1 MSYYRVLRAY
11 FELLTC
17 YSCINKGSKVIRDKD
32 ILLTTKIDQILTLG
46 KSSMYDEQDQW
57 IVEFT
62 FIYEISVSP
71 LKLWVQF
78 QLMARY
84 SWYNLYVMICGCLT
98 TDWLHCFFL
107 LLLFHPALN
116 WLSQYSWNVVESG
129 NKYLLPLPLLCM
141 QLVPNTSCITRLL
154 FNNYF

>member
-1 MSYYRVLRAY
+1 MLFFLLFFLFILPIYNVLTSNNIPFGVMSGFIFSTDQSVMSYYRVLRAY

-62 FIYEISVSP
+62 FIYTTAHCGQNWWYGSWISIY
-71 LKLWVQF
+71 LWNQ
-78 QLMARY
+78 
-84 SWYNLYVMICGCLT
+84 
-98 TDWLHCFFL
+98 
-107 LLLFHPALN
+107 
-116 WLSQYSWNVVESG
+116 
-129 NKYLLPLPLLCM
+129 
-141 QLVPNTSCITRLL
+141 CITIKIMSSVPTHGKV
-154 FNNYF
+154 